1 MQPSLGCRAAKSI
14 YTGLQLLSFKR
25 AITHPLCS
33 W

>member
-1 MQPSLGCRAAKSI
+1 MQPSLGCPDAKSI

-25 AITHPLCS
+25 DITDPLCS